1 MSRALRRLSAAILMI
16 CFFLPAKAAAPA
28 DGALS
33 LLSKSEE
40 RKIGRRVIEEVDRHF
55 KLIDDPYVT
64 LYLKR
69 IGDRVLAPMGAP
81 QFETDFHVVADSV
94 INAFAVPGGHVF
106 LTSQAVLLCG
116 DESELAGIVAH
127 ELGHV
132 EGRHLAQ
139 RVESAT
145 RVNLATLAA
154 IIAAAFL
161 GSPQAGAAVSSF
173 AIAAAQT
180 KMLQYSRADEED
192 ADRRAVR
199 ALTAAGYDGWGLVR
213 FMETLRRQSPAPEGV
228 PAYLFTHPLPENREA
243 YLAAILPPPPDKK
256 PSAEQLGPLWRTQ
269 ARILVQD
276 PRSWGFSLFE
286 TRVRENPE
294 SPDARLGLALLL
306 SAQGRYGEAQDALQ
320 AARRLRP
327 SDPEIAH
334 ESAMLELRQGHTE
347 KALADLEALRAKGEA
362 TPPALMD
369 LGWAYLEAGQGEKA
383 LAVYDDLASR
393 EPRWKKNDYY
403 RGLALG
409 KAGHEGEAHA
419 LLGDY
424 YGKEDQ
430 PELAARHYREA
441 LKKLP
446 AGDLRTKVE
455 DSLRRVEARERR
467 QGQDRQ

>member
-1 MSRALRRLSAAILMI
+1 MSRGLRRLFAAILAV
-16 CFFLPAKAAAPA
+16 CLALPASAATPTA
-28 DGALS
+28 GALG

-40 RKIGRRVIEEVDRHF
+40 RKIGRQVVEEVDRHF
-55 KLIDDPYVT
+55 RMIDDPYVT

-69 IGDRVLAPMGAP
+69 VGDRVLAPMGVP
-81 QFETDFHVVADSV
+81 QFETDFHVVADST

-116 DESELAGIVAH
+116 DESELAGVVAH

-132 EGRHLAQ
+132 EGRHLAH

-145 RVNLATLAA
+145 KVNLATLAA

-161 GSPQAGAAVSSF
+161 GSAQAGAALSTF
-173 AIAAAQT
+173 AVAAAQT
-180 KMLQYSRADEED
+180 KMLQYSRTDEED

-243 YLAAILPPPPDKK
+243 YLAATLPPPPDKR
-256 PSAEQLGPLWRTQ
+256 PGPEQLGLLWRTQ

-276 PRSWGFSLFE
+276 PRSWGFSLFAS
-286 TRVRENPE
+286 RVRENPS
-294 SPDARLGLALLL
+294 SPDAQLGLALLL
-306 SAQGRYGEAQDALQ
+306 RSQGRYDEALAALHT
-320 AARRLRP
+320 AERLRP

-334 ESAMLELRQGHTE
+334 ESAMIRLRQGHTKE
-347 KALADLEALRAKGEA
+347 ALEALEALRATGEA
-362 TPPALMD
+362 APPVLMD
-369 LGWAYLEAGQGEKA
+369 LGWAYLESDQGEKA
-383 LAVYDDLASR
+383 LAVYGDLASR
-393 EPRWKKNDYY
+393 KPQWDKTDYY

-409 KAGHEGEAHA
+409 KTGREGEAHA

-424 YGKEDQ
+424 YRKEDQ
-430 PELAARHYREA
+430 PELAARQYREA
-441 LKKLP
+441 LRRLP
-446 AGDLRTKVE
+446 AGDLRTQVE
-455 DSLRRVEARERR
+455 ASLREVEARERR
-467 QGQDRQ
+467 PSRDN